1 MKREAALLGEVD
13 YAGSRL
19 RAWVFVAAR
28 RELMILRIE
37 SGSGPKREVASGSVA
52 WQTTMFHP
60 CIAMM

>member
-28 RELMILRIE
+28 RELILRIE
-37 SGSGPKREVASGSVA
+37 SGSGPKRVVASGSVA
-52 WQTTMFHP
+52 WHTTMFHP
-60 CIAMM
+60 RIAMM